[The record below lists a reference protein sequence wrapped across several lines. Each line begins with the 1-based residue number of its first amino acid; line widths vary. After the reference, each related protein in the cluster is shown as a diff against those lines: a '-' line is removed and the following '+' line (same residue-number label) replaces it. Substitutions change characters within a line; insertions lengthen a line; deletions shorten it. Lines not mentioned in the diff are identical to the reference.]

1 MPIKKNSYNNDGIN
15 INKDIKSL
23 SLSSNKSSILSSPD
37 KSIISSSP
45 HLKIKPFIN
54 KNKNKSL
61 TQICQEWYQNKL
73 NNPLNPINPY
83 TEYTVKKNGPKYREL
98 EKICK
103 TVKIDDNINNNQ
115 NKYKKKTV
123 LTQPLTAEL
132 CEKWMKDKFRNPITN
147 YQIGVKAAIYKE
159 LAAECPALLAN
170 KKQSNVITK
179 NDIKKPNIKKPDI
192 IKPEIKIKV
201 EDTNYNKDRFNE
213 DTVYYPN
220 IEDPDFADKL
230 MSLKEINVHTINKY
244 DDIMNID
251 DFSKKANE
259 LCKGFDK
266 SFFQYLM
273 GHYLSY
279 RMPYKSI
286 LIYYS
291 VGVGKTCTAI
301 TIAETFLISH
311 NTYEEPKIWVIMPQ
325 AVEDGF
331 KQQIFKRSDYK
342 TIANQ
347 CTGDLYVKLA
357 QITETMSDTEVDKRI
372 KKLIKSRYH
381 IFTYE
386 GFATFYENNYL
397 SKGLVASDKIII
409 VDEAHNIRQGNSE
422 DVKRVYS
429 TLTDI
434 AKTGINNKLILLSA
448 TPMYNQPSD
457 IFDLLE
463 LLLLND
469 KRTDYKI
476 PKNIF
481 DENNELYEDAKKFL
495 ISTSS
500 IYISYLRGKNP
511 FNFAFKLSPKLSN
524 IPVLDKT
531 IPLTESGNPIENVDN
546 NWIDK
551 VSDGI
556 VISKLGEKQL
566 KYLSDKKLVDVNIQ
580 NNFKGLQP
588 MNIVYENN
596 TGSKGF
602 YTIFRRNDDIN
613 NDSYTISYNPNFKN
627 ALMPDEKH
635 LGLYSGKIL
644 NILNIIAKT
653 KGITIIY
660 SKYLHSGIIPVAI
673 ALEHFGYSR
682 YGTDNILQNPVIA
695 PNSPKYEGIKNPK
708 YCILTSENNNK
719 IMGGTS
725 ISKLINII
733 NNPNNINGEQIKV
746 ILMSP
751 VAGEGLNIFNVR
763 EIHLLEAWYHFN
775 RIDQI
780 IGRGI
785 RNCSHKNLPIEYRN
799 VTVFMHCAIEN
810 YKKETADVHAYRISS
825 RKLYQSFIVDDIIR
839 SNSIDCRLFKNINY
853 FPKSMFKLGK
863 INIST
868 SQNIDIDYELGDDP
882 VYEPKCSMKPYN
894 NDDRGFRQDT
904 YKHLSLNT
912 QMKLRN
918 ILLDY
923 IHNEIYFINY
933 LEINKFFP
941 NINNDILMY
950 SISLSIYPNIIID
963 GYIIIPHEDGLHIVK
978 VMNDI
983 PLKIA
988 LVKNDIDFVENKLS
1002 DTDIKLYKEFEKIKE
1017 KPLNNAIISLY
1028 SSMDTISF
1036 NFIIKKILSSP
1047 NNLSE
1052 IDNFIASCLYREG
1065 VLIASKELPQ
1075 IGLTEKYIGFINIF
1089 NDDFDPLLYNNGN
1102 YKALTPKQFEI
1113 LKSNRKHIVVPDMK
1127 REKLQWG
1134 LFVPIFT
1141 DKEKKN
1147 KRNAFK
1153 LFTPGEAYGKK
1164 TGIVC
1169 TSLHKPQH
1177 RQIISDLNMPDGK
1190 FTKDNY
1196 CHNIATE
1203 LYKINRISLNPEWK
1217 PLITNI

>member
-1 MPIKKNSYNNDGIN
+1 MPIKKNTSNNDGIN
-15 INKDIKSL
+15 IKKDIKSL
-23 SLSSNKSSILSSPD
+23 SLSSNSSISSPD
-37 KSIISSSP
+37 KSPISSP
-45 HLKIKPFIN
+45 QQPKIKPFIN
-54 KNKNKSL
+54 KQKSL
-61 TQICQEWYQNKL
+61 TQICQEWHQNKL

-98 EKICK
+98 EKLCK
-103 TVKIDDNINNNQ
+103 TVKINDNIIDNQ

-123 LTQPLTAEL
+123 LTKPLTAEL

-147 YQIGVKAAIYKE
+147 YQIGIKAAIYKE

-170 KKQSNVITK
+170 KKKTDVITK
-179 NDIKKPNIKKPDI
+179 PDIKKPNIKKPEI
-192 IKPEIKIKV
+192 IKPEIKIQV
-201 EDTNYNKDRFNE
+201 EDVNYNKDRFNE
-213 DTVYYPN
+213 DTVYYPS

-342 TIANQ
+342 TISNQ

-357 QITETMSDTEVDKRI
+357 QITENMSDIEVDKRI

-381 IFTYE
+381 IFTYD
-386 GFATFYENNYL
+386 GFATFYENNYT
-397 SKGLVASDKIII
+397 SKGLIASDKIII

-469 KRTDYKI
+469 KRTDFKI

-566 KYLSDKKLVDVNIQ
+566 KYLSDKKIVDVNIQ

-613 NDSYTISYNPNFKN
+613 NDTYTISYNPNFKN

-644 NILNIIAKT
+644 NILNIITKT

-682 YGTDNILQNPVIA
+682 YGTDNILQNPTIA
-695 PNSPKYEGIKNPK
+695 SNAPKYDGIKNPK

-719 IMGGTS
+719 IMGGTT

-868 SQNIDIDYELGDDP
+868 SQNVDIDYELGDDP

-894 NDDRGFRQDT
+894 PDNRGFRQDT

-912 QMKLRN
+912 QIKIRN

-923 IHNEIYFINY
+923 IQNEIYFINY

-941 NINNDILMY
+941 NIDNDILMY
-950 SISLSIYPNIIID
+950 AISLSIYPNIIID

-988 LVKNDIDFVENKLS
+988 LVKNDIDVVENKLS

-1028 SSMDTISF
+1028 SSMDSISF

-1047 NNLSE
+1047 NHLSE
-1052 IDNFIASCLYREG
+1052 IDNFIANCLYREG
-1065 VLIASKELPQ
+1065 VLIAGKELPQ
-1075 IGLTEKYIGFINIF
+1075 IGLTDKYIGFVNIF
-1089 NDDFDPLLYNNGN
+1089 NDDFVPLLYNNGN
-1102 YKALTPKQFEI
+1102 YKELTPKQLEI
-1113 LKSNRKHIVVPDMK
+1113 LKLNRKHILVPDMK
-1127 REKLQWG
+1127 REKIQWG

-1177 RQIISDLNMPDGK
+1177 RQIINNLNMPDGK

-1196 CHNIATE
+1196 CNNIATE

>member
-1 MPIKKNSYNNDGIN
+1 MPIKKMNSSSDISSLNSDISS
-15 INKDIKSL
+15 IKSMKIVKN
-23 SLSSNKSSILSSPD
+23 NK
-37 KSIISSSP
+37 K
-45 HLKIKPFIN
+45 
-54 KNKNKSL
+54 KSL
-61 TQICQEWYQNKL
+61 TQICQEWHQNKL
-73 NNPLNPINPY
+73 KDPLNPINPETGY
-83 TEYTVKKNGPKYREL
+83 SVKQNGPKYRTL
-98 EKICK
+98 DKLCK
-103 TVKIDDNINNNQ
+103 TVKIIIDNNDNDNPIIN
-115 NKYKKKTV
+115 KKTT
-123 LTQPLTAEL
+123 LKEPLTLEL
-132 CEKWMKDKFRNPITN
+132 CEKWMKDKFKNPISN
-147 YQIGVKAAIYKE
+147 YQIRETAAIYKE
-159 LAAECPALLAN
+159 LAAECPNIIAN
-170 KKQSNVITK
+170 AKKT
-179 NDIKKPNIKKPDI
+179 DIKKPNIKKPDI
-192 IKPEIKIKV
+192 KKPDIKKPDIKKPEIKYDN
-201 EDTNYNKDRFNE
+201 ERFNE
-213 DTVYYPN
+213 DAVYYPN

-244 DDIMNID
+244 DDIMNIS
-251 DFSKKANE
+251 DFEKKANE
-259 LCKGFDK
+259 LCTGFDK

-279 RMPYKSI
+279 RMPYKSM

-301 TIAETFLISH
+301 TIAENFLISH
-311 NTYEEPKIWVIMPQ
+311 NTYDEPKIWVIMPQ

-331 KQQIFKRSDYK
+331 KQQIFKKTDYK

-357 QITETMSDTEVDKRI
+357 QITEKMSDIEVDKRI

-386 GFATFYENNYL
+386 GFATFYENNYT

-422 DVKRVYS
+422 EVKRVYS
-429 TLTDI
+429 TLIDV
-434 AKTGINNKLILLSA
+434 AKTGINNKLVLLSA
-448 TPMYNQPSD
+448 TPMYNEPSD

-476 PKNIF
+476 PKHIF

-495 ISTSS
+495 ISVSS

-524 IPVLDKT
+524 IPILDKT
-531 IPLTESGNPIENVDN
+531 IPLTENGNPIENIDN
-546 NWIDK
+546 NWIEK
-551 VSDGI
+551 VKDGI

-566 KYLSDKKLVDVNIQ
+566 KYLADKKIVDVNIQ

-602 YTIFRRNDDIN
+602 YTMFRRNDDIN
-613 NDSYTISYNPNFKN
+613 TDTYTVSYNPNFKN
-627 ALMPDEKH
+627 ALMPDDKH

-660 SKYLHSGIIPVAI
+660 SRYLHSGIIPAAI

-682 YGTDNILQNPVIA
+682 YGTDNILQNPTIVKNA
-695 PNSPKYEGIKNPK
+695 PSYEGIKNPS
-708 YCILTSENNNK
+708 YCILTSDNNNK

-725 ISKLINII
+725 ISKLINVI
-733 NNPNNINGEQIKV
+733 NSPNNINGEQIKV
-746 ILMSP
+746 IFMSP
-751 VAGEGLNIFNVR
+751 VAGEGLNIYNVR
-763 EIHLLEAWYHFN
+763 EIHLLEGWYHFN

-839 SNSIDCRLFKNINY
+839 NNSIDCRLFKNINY
-853 FPKSMFKLGK
+853 FPKSMFKLGNIK
-863 INIST
+863 ITS
-868 SQNIDIDYELGDDP
+868 SQNINIDYELGDDP
-882 VYEPKCSMKPYN
+882 IYEPKCSMKPYN
-894 NDDRGFRQDT
+894 IDDRGFRQDT

-912 QMKLRN
+912 QMKLKN

-923 IHNEIYFINY
+923 IHNDNFFINY
-933 LEINKFFP
+933 IDINKFFP
-941 NINNDILMY
+941 NIDNDILMY
-950 SISLSIYPNIIID
+950 TISLSIYPNIIID

-978 VMNDI
+978 VVNDI

-988 LVKNDIDFVENKLS
+988 LVKNDIDKVEIKLS
-1002 DTDIKLYKEFEKIKE
+1002 DSDIKLYKDFEKIKE
-1017 KPLNNAIISLY
+1017 QPLNKAIISLY
-1028 SSMDTISF
+1028 SSLDNISF
-1036 NFIIKKILSSP
+1036 DFIIKKILSST
-1047 NNLSE
+1047 NKLSE
-1052 IDNFIASCLYREG
+1052 IDNFIATCLYREG
-1065 VLIASKELPQ
+1065 VLIASKEIPQ
-1075 IGLTEKYIGFINIF
+1075 IGINDKFIGFINIF
-1089 NDDFDPLLYNNGN
+1089 NDDFEPLLFNNGN
-1102 YKALTPKQFEI
+1102 YKALTPKQLEI
-1113 LKSNRKHIVVPDMK
+1113 LKSNRKHIIVPDMK
-1127 REKLQWG
+1127 REKLHWG
-1134 LFVPIFT
+1134 LFVPIFS

-1147 KRNAFK
+1147 KKNTFK
-1153 LFTPGEAYGKK
+1153 LFTPGETHGKK

-1177 RQIISDLNMPDGK
+1177 RTIITALNMPDGK

-1196 CHNIATE
+1196 CLNIAAE
-1203 LYKINRISLNPEWK
+1203 LYRINRISLNPEWK

>member
-1 MPIKKNSYNNDGIN
+1 MPPK
-15 INKDIKSL
+15 
-23 SLSSNKSSILSSPD
+23 
-37 KSIISSSP
+37 
-45 HLKIKPFIN
+45 
-54 KNKNKSL
+54 KNKSL
-61 TQICQEWYQNKL
+61 SDIEISSDISSPKKPLINKSNNKKSLTRICQEWHQNKL
-73 NNPLNPINPY
+73 NNPLNPINPL
-83 TEYTVKKNGPKYREL
+83 TDYTVKQNGPKYREL
-98 EKICK
+98 ENLCK
-103 TVKIDDNINNNQ
+103 KVKIIINDNVQPVIN
-115 NKYKKKTV
+115 KKTV
-123 LTQPLTAEL
+123 LGKPLTVEL
-132 CEKWMKDKFRNPITN
+132 CKKWMNDKFKNPISN
-147 YQIGVKAAIYKE
+147 YQIRETAAIYKE
-159 LAAECPALLAN
+159 LAAECPHILAN
-170 KKQSNVITK
+170 AKTTQ
-179 NDIKKPNIKKPDI
+179 NDIKPYIKKPDI
-192 IKPEIKIKV
+192 KKPIINIPDVKIPEIKYDK
-201 EDTNYNKDRFNE
+201 EKYNE
-213 DTVYYPN
+213 DTVYYPS
-220 IEDPDFADKL
+220 IEDPNFSDKL
-230 MSLKEINVHTINKY
+230 MSLKEINVHSINKY
-244 DDIMNID
+244 DDITSIA
-251 DFSKKANE
+251 DFEKKANE
-259 LCKGFDK
+259 LCTGFDK

-301 TIAETFLISH
+301 TIAENFLISH

-331 KQQIFKRSDYK
+331 KQQIFKRTDYK

-357 QITETMSDTEVDKRI
+357 QITENMSDVEVDRRI

-386 GFATFYENNYL
+386 GFATFYENNYT

-422 DVKRVYS
+422 EIKRVYS
-429 TLTDI
+429 TLTTI

-448 TPMYNQPSD
+448 TPMYNEPSD

-495 ISTSS
+495 ISVSS

-524 IPVLDKT
+524 IPILNKI
-531 IPLTESGNPIENVDN
+531 IPLTENGNPIENIDN

-566 KYLSDKKLVDVNIQ
+566 KYLDDKKLVDANIQ

-588 MNIVYENN
+588 MNIVYDNN
-596 TGSKGF
+596 IGSKGF
-602 YTIFRRNDDIN
+602 YNIFRRNDDIN
-613 NDSYTISYNPNFKN
+613 NDTYTISYNKNYKN
-627 ALMPDEKH
+627 ALMPDDKH

-682 YGTDNILQNPVIA
+682 YGTDNILENPTIA
-695 PNSPKYEGIKNPK
+695 SNAPKYEGIKNPR
-708 YCILTSENNNK
+708 YCILTSDNNNK

-785 RNCSHKNLPIEYRN
+785 RNCSHKNLSIEYRN

-810 YKKETADVHAYRISS
+810 YNKETADVHAYRISS
-825 RKLYQSFIVDDIIR
+825 RKLYQSFIIDDIIR

-868 SQNIDIDYELGDDP
+868 SQNINIDYELGDEP
-882 VYEPKCSMKPYN
+882 VYEPKCSLKPFN
-894 NDDRGFRQDT
+894 IDDRGFRQDT

-923 IHNEIYFINY
+923 IHKEIFFIDY
-933 LEINKFFP
+933 ININSFFP
-941 NINNDILMY
+941 NIDNNILMY
-950 SISLSIYPNIIID
+950 AISLSIYPNIIID

-988 LVKNDIDFVENKLS
+988 LVKNDIDKEEIKLS
-1002 DTDIKLYKEFEKIKE
+1002 DSDLKLYKEFEKIKE
-1017 KPLNNAIISLY
+1017 QPLNKAIISLY
-1028 SSMDTISF
+1028 SSLDTISF
-1036 NFIIKKILSSP
+1036 DYIIKKILSSP

-1052 IDNFIASCLYREG
+1052 IDNFIATCLYREG
-1065 VLIASKELPQ
+1065 VLIANKEIPQ
-1075 IGLTEKYIGFINIF
+1075 LGLTDKYIGFINIF
-1089 NDDFDPLLYNNGN
+1089 NDDFEPLLYNNGN
-1102 YKALTPKQFEI
+1102 YKALTPKQLDI
-1113 LKSNRKHIVVPDMK
+1113 LTSNRKHIIVPDMK

-1134 LFVPIFT
+1134 LFIPIFT

-1147 KRNAFK
+1147 KRNTFK

-1177 RQIISDLNMPDGK
+1177 RQIINNLKMTDGK
-1190 FTKDNY
+1190 FTKENY
-1196 CHNIATE
+1196 CLNIAAE
-1203 LYKINRISLNPEWK
+1203 LYRINRISLNPEWK

>member
-1 MPIKKNSYNNDGIN
+1 MPIKKNTSNNDGIN
-15 INKDIKSL
+15 IKKDIKSL
-23 SLSSNKSSILSSPD
+23 SLSSNSSISSPD
-37 KSIISSSP
+37 KSPISSP
-45 HLKIKPFIN
+45 QQPKIKPFIN
-54 KNKNKSL
+54 KQKSL
-61 TQICQEWYQNKL
+61 TQICQEWHQNKL

-98 EKICK
+98 EKLCK
-103 TVKIDDNINNNQ
+103 TVKINDNIIDNQ

-123 LTQPLTAEL
+123 LTKPLTAEL

-147 YQIGVKAAIYKE
+147 YQIGIKAAIYKE

-170 KKQSNVITK
+170 KKKTDVITK
-179 NDIKKPNIKKPDI
+179 PDIKKPNIKKPEI
-192 IKPEIKIKV
+192 IKPEIKIQV
-201 EDTNYNKDRFNE
+201 EDVNYNKDRFNE
-213 DTVYYPN
+213 DTVYYPS

-342 TIANQ
+342 TISNQ

-357 QITETMSDTEVDKRI
+357 QITENMSDIEVDKRI

-386 GFATFYENNYL
+386 GFATFYENNYT
-397 SKGLVASDKIII
+397 SKGLIASDKIII

-566 KYLSDKKLVDVNIQ
+566 KYLSDKKIVDVNIQ

-613 NDSYTISYNPNFKN
+613 NDTYTISYNPNFKN

-644 NILNIIAKT
+644 NILNIITKT

-660 SKYLHSGIIPVAI
+660 SKYLHP
-673 ALEHFGYSR
+673 
-682 YGTDNILQNPVIA
+682 
-695 PNSPKYEGIKNPK
+695 
-708 YCILTSENNNK
+708 
-719 IMGGTS
+719 
-725 ISKLINII
+725 
-733 NNPNNINGEQIKV
+733 
-746 ILMSP
+746 
-751 VAGEGLNIFNVR
+751 
-763 EIHLLEAWYHFN
+763 
-775 RIDQI
+775 
-780 IGRGI
+780 
-785 RNCSHKNLPIEYRN
+785 
-799 VTVFMHCAIEN
+799 
-810 YKKETADVHAYRISS
+810 
-825 RKLYQSFIVDDIIR
+825 
-839 SNSIDCRLFKNINY
+839 
-853 FPKSMFKLGK
+853 
-863 INIST
+863 
-868 SQNIDIDYELGDDP
+868 
-882 VYEPKCSMKPYN
+882 
-894 NDDRGFRQDT
+894 
-904 YKHLSLNT
+904 LS
-912 QMKLRN
+912 
-918 ILLDY
+918 
-923 IHNEIYFINY
+923 
-933 LEINKFFP
+933 
-941 NINNDILMY
+941 
-950 SISLSIYPNIIID
+950 
-963 GYIIIPHEDGLHIVK
+963 
-978 VMNDI
+978 
-983 PLKIA
+983 
-988 LVKNDIDFVENKLS
+988 
-1002 DTDIKLYKEFEKIKE
+1002 
-1017 KPLNNAIISLY
+1017 
-1028 SSMDTISF
+1028 
-1036 NFIIKKILSSP
+1036 
-1047 NNLSE
+1047 
-1052 IDNFIASCLYREG
+1052 
-1065 VLIASKELPQ
+1065 
-1075 IGLTEKYIGFINIF
+1075 
-1089 NDDFDPLLYNNGN
+1089 
-1102 YKALTPKQFEI
+1102 
-1113 LKSNRKHIVVPDMK
+1113 
-1127 REKLQWG
+1127 
-1134 LFVPIFT
+1134 
-1141 DKEKKN
+1141 
-1147 KRNAFK
+1147 
-1153 LFTPGEAYGKK
+1153 
-1164 TGIVC
+1164 
-1169 TSLHKPQH
+1169 
-1177 RQIISDLNMPDGK
+1177 
-1190 FTKDNY
+1190 
-1196 CHNIATE
+1196 
-1203 LYKINRISLNPEWK
+1203 
-1217 PLITNI
+1217 

>member
-37 KSIISSSP
+37 KYLISSSP

-159 LAAECPALLAN
+159 LDAECPALIAN

-192 IKPEIKIKV
+192 KPEIKIKV
-201 EDTNYNKDRFNE
+201 EDTNYNKNRFNE

-357 QITETMSDTEVDKRI
+357 QITETMSDIEVDKRI

-386 GFATFYENNYL
+386 GFATFYENNYS

-635 LGLYSGKIL
+635 IGLYSGKIL

-682 YGTDNILQNPVIA
+682 YGTDNILQNPAIA
-695 PNSPKYEGIKNPK
+695 PNAPKYDGIKNPK

-785 RNCSHKNLPIEYRN
+785 RNCSHKNLPIQYRN

-963 GYIIIPHEDGLHIVK
+963 GYVIIPHEDGLHIVK

-1113 LKSNRKHIVVPDMK
+1113 LKLNRKHIVVPDMK

-1177 RQIISDLNMPDGK
+1177 RQIITDLNMTDGK